1 MRKSCKRKVYALVNP
16 ISMAIEGACVTDEQ
30 RLEQLASREL
40 QAIKDM
46 TTGKGT
52 LRTWQDLVDMNN
64 VCQTMGRNGIGPEC
78 LVDCMMA
85 ELELKSAAKRY
96 EKTKKMG
103 LTAQGIK
110 SIKEVHEWHNLQR
123 KSISRSEYEAQIKMT
138 LSKLRSRSKE
148 VEVLN

>member
-1 MRKSCKRKVYALVNP
+1 MKKRCKRKVYALVNP
-16 ISMAIEGACVTDEQ
+16 ISMAIEGACITDED
-30 RLEQLASREL
+30 RLKQLSDREL
-40 QAIKDM
+40 QAINDM
-46 TTGKGT
+46 MTGKGT

-64 VCQTMGRNGIGPEC
+64 VCQTMGREGIGPEC

-85 ELELKSAAKRY
+85 EIELKSAAKRY

-110 SIKEVHEWHNLQR
+110 SIKEVHEWHCLQR
-123 KSISRSEYEAQIKMT
+123 RSISRSEYETQIKKT

-148 VEVLN
+148 VDVIT

>member
-1 MRKSCKRKVYALVNP
+1 
-16 ISMAIEGACVTDEQ
+16 
-30 RLEQLASREL
+30 
-40 QAIKDM
+40 
-46 TTGKGT
+46 
-52 LRTWQDLVDMNN
+52 
-64 VCQTMGRNGIGPEC
+64 MGRNGIGPEC

-85 ELELKSAAKRY
+85 ELELKTAAKRY

-110 SIKEVHEWHNLQR
+110 SIKEVYEWHNLQR